1 MKNVPER
8 IAYLILRAIR
18 EESSEE
24 ERTEL
29 EDWRISRD
37 ENDVIIKEILSEGY
51 IAGSLKELSEAK
63 NKTSHQLADFGIHI
77 DKIYGDNRT
86 GKQGSSPLRVFV
98 LRYRREL
105 VAASVACLLVA
116 SAYWLFRVS
125 PGRRSQ
131 QSLIAA
137 DASAGTNK
145 AVLTL
150 SDGSVIHLDSAGNR
164 VILDRNASVQKQGNI
179 LSYDNNSGQATVSYN
194 TLATPRGGQFHVQLS
209 DGTNVWL
216 NAASSL
222 RYPTSFPGNNREV
235 EITGEAYFEI
245 AQIAGKP
252 FKVKIAEKGDLLVLG
267 TSFNIKAYD
276 DETSVTTTLVSG
288 KVKLINGISSAEL
301 HPGDRAQWRVN
312 SNISVLNN
320 ADTDKELAWKN
331 GFFNFNGVHLQD
343 AMRQISR
350 WYDIDVTYED
360 DVPDVE
366 FVGEMERNINLSVL
380 LKALEGFDI
389 HFRLENGRHLIVMR

>member
-8 IAYLILRAIR
+8 IAYLILRAVR

-29 EDWRISRD
+29 EDWRTSRD
-37 ENDVIIKEILSEGY
+37 ENDVIIKEIFSEGY
-51 IAGSLKELSEAK
+51 IADGLKELWEAK

-77 DKIYGDNRT
+77 DKVHPDNRT
-86 GKQGSSPLRVFV
+86 GKKGSSPLRIFI

-105 VAASVACLLVA
+105 VAASVACLLAA
-116 SAYWLFRVS
+116 SAYWLFRAN

-131 QSLIAA
+131 QSVIAV

-164 VILDRNASVQKQGNI
+164 VIRDRNASVQKQGNI
-179 LSYDNNSGQATVSYN
+179 LSYDDNSGQATVSYN

-235 EITGEAYFEI
+235 EIIGEAYFEV

-252 FKVKIAEKGDLLVLG
+252 FKVKIAGKGDLLVLG
-267 TSFNIKAYD
+267 TSFNIKAYE

-288 KVKLINGISSAEL
+288 KVKLINGISTAEL
-301 HPGDRAQWRVN
+301 HPGDLAQWRMN
-312 SNISVLNN
+312 SDISVLNN

-331 GFFNFNGVHLQD
+331 GYFNFNGVHLQD

-360 DVPDVE
+360 NVPDVE
-366 FVGEMERNINLSVL
+366 FVGEMERHINLSVL